1 MTVIHSPLAALNV
14 KKICT
19 SNLAWTSAMKLLIS
33 VLLISLTGCATYHYD
48 APTMSSEEIRQ
59 NYIRE
64 TGRIPCIVCDGS
76 VDENGDNL

>member
-1 MTVIHSPLAALNV
+1 
-14 KKICT
+14 
-19 SNLAWTSAMKLLIS
+19 MKLLIS
-33 VLLISLTGCATYHYD
+33 ILLVSLTGCATYHYD

-76 VDENGDNL
+76 VDENGDNR